1 MVHHFLDACLLV
13 RDAGLHSL
21 DLLAELADIILD
33 FTLEKFIY
41 LLD

>member
-1 MVHHFLDACLLV
+1 MVHHFLDARLFV